1 MILPSSHCLGGCNQQ
16 VGTKLLPLLLLSAL
30 VSLPL
35 GGMEISNVPSGDEWW
50 HWAFV
55 VLMRVLCVSK
65 KECIKF
71 QAPLVPQY
79 PTKILS

>member
-1 MILPSSHCLGGCNQQ
+1 
-16 VGTKLLPLLLLSAL
+16 
-30 VSLPL
+30 
-35 GGMEISNVPSGDEWW
+35 MEISNVPSGDEWW

-55 VLMRVLCVSK
+55 VLMRALCVSK

-79 PTKILS
+79 PTKILNFTWQLVTITGMRTMLWST